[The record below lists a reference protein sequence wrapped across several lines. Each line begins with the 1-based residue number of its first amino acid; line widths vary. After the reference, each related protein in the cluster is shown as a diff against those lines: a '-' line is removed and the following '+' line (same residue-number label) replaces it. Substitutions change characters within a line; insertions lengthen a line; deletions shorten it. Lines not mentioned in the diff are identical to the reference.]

1 VPRLYQNRFDFSDLA
16 QRIVKESVHN
26 LLKDRAALEVMEFLD
41 SSAMLQ
47 KQARYLG
54 MEITAG

>member
-1 VPRLYQNRFDFSDLA
+1 VPESPRFERSGTAACED
-16 QRIVKESVHN
+16 SVHKS
-26 LLKDRAALEVMEFLD
+26 LKDRAALEAMEFVD

-54 MEITAG
+54 LEIPAW

>member
-1 VPRLYQNRFDFSDLA
+1 VPRLCPNRFNFSDLA

-26 LLKDRAALEVMEFLD
+26 SLKDSAALEAMEFLD

-47 KQARYLG
+47 KQAR
-54 MEITAG
+54 